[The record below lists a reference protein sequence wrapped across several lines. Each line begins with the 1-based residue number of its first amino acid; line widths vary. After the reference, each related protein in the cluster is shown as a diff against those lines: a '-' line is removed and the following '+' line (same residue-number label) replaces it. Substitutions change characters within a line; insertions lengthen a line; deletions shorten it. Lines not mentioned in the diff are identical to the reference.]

1 MDLFEKEVQA
11 TGYKL
16 IAGVDEAGRGPL
28 AGPVV
33 AAAVIFHELPLN
45 LGIKDSKA
53 LSPKKRDELAPE
65 IFARALAVGVGI
77 VWQEEIDE
85 VNIHHAAL
93 KAMAKAIGALIEK
106 VTPFY
111 KGGLGGIKGLAP
123 DFVLVDGRFVI
134 PSLDIPQKA
143 IVSGDCLSVSIAAA
157 SIIAKT
163 TRDRI
168 MKAYHNIYPGYNFA
182 RNKGYGTEE
191 HVAAI
196 LRHGRSPVH
205 RKTFALRAE
214 R

>member
-1 MDLFEKEVQA
+1 MDLFEKQARA

-33 AAAVIFHELPLN
+33 AAAVIFLELPLN

-53 LSPKKRDELAPE
+53 LSPKKRQELAPE

-77 VWQEEIDE
+77 VSEEEIDAI
-85 VNIHHAAL
+85 NIHHASL
-93 KAMAKAIGALIEK
+93 KAMAKAVGGLIERG
-106 VTPFY
+106 V
-111 KGGLGGIKGLAP
+111 IP
-123 DFVLVDGRFVI
+123 DFALVDGKFII

-143 IVSGDCLSVSIAAA
+143 LIAGDSRSVSIAAA

-163 TRDRI
+163 TRDDI
-168 MKAYHNIYPGYNFA
+168 MKAYHELYPEYNFA
-182 RNKGYGTEE
+182 RNKGYGTAE
-191 HVAAI
+191 HIEAI
-196 LRHGRSPVH
+196 LRVGRSPVH
-205 RKTFALRAE
+205 RKTFALRTA

>member
-1 MDLFEKEVQA
+1 M
-11 TGYKL
+11 
-16 IAGVDEAGRGPL
+16 
-28 AGPVV
+28 
-33 AAAVIFHELPLN
+33 
-45 LGIKDSKA
+45 
-53 LSPKKRDELAPE
+53 
-65 IFARALAVGVGI
+65 
-77 VWQEEIDE
+77 
-85 VNIHHAAL
+85 
-93 KAMAKAIGALIEK
+93 
-106 VTPFY
+106 
-111 KGGLGGIKGLAP
+111 
-123 DFVLVDGRFVI
+123 DGRFVI

>member
-65 IFARALAVGVGI
+65 IFARALAVEVGI

-93 KAMAKAIGALIEK
+93 KAMAQAIGGLIE
-106 VTPFY
+106 
-111 KGGLGGIKGLAP
+111 KGLAP
-123 DFVLVDGRFVI
+123 EFILVDGKFII
-134 PSLDIPQKA
+134 PSLDTPQKA
-143 IVSGDCLSVSIAAA
+143 IVAGDSKSVSIAAA

>member
-1 MDLFEKEVQA
+1 MDLFEKQARA

-33 AAAVIFHELPLN
+33 AAAVIFRELPLN

-53 LSPKKRDELAPE
+53 LSPKKRIELAPE

-93 KAMAKAIGALIEK
+93 KAMAKAIDGLIEK
-106 VTPFY
+106 GVAPE
-111 KGGLGGIKGLAP
+111 LA
-123 DFVLVDGRFVI
+123 LVDGKFTV

-143 IVSGDCLSVSIAAA
+143 LIAGDCLSVSIAAA
-157 SIIAKT
+157 SIVAKT
-163 TRDRI
+163 TRDSI
-168 MKAYHNIYPGYNFA
+168 MKAYHNIYPGYNFD

-196 LRHGRSPVH
+196 LRYGRSPVH

>member
-1 MDLFEKEVQA
+1 MDLFEKQARA

-33 AAAVIFHELPLN
+33 AAAVIFRELPLN

-53 LSPKKRDELAPE
+53 LSLKKRIELAPE

-85 VNIHHAAL
+85 VNIHNASL
-93 KAMAKAIGALIEK
+93 KAMAKAVGGLIEK
-106 VTPFY
+106 GVA
-111 KGGLGGIKGLAP
+111 L
-123 DFVLVDGRFVI
+123 DFALVDGRFVI

-143 IVSGDCLSVSIAAA
+143 VVAGDSLSVSIAAA
-157 SIIAKT
+157 SIVAKT
-163 TRDRI
+163 TRDHI
-168 MKAYHNIYPGYNFA
+168 MKAYDAMYPGYDFA
-182 RNKGYGTEE
+182 RNKGYGTEV
-191 HVAAI
+191 HMAAI

-205 RKTFALRAE
+205 RKTFACALE
-214 R
+214 ED